1 MRNGNLLKSRV
12 SEIRV
17 KQIRV
22 NQVLLQVDIYEREL
36 QIHYLIPNMFCTL
49 CKPGIVLKIEN
60 KQSDAILQL
69 E

>member
-22 NQVLLQVDIYEREL
+22 NQGVGVYEFAYLHHPQTKNRGNPMTQVPAELVILLHTQY
-36 QIHYLIPNMFCTL
+36 T
-49 CKPGIVLKIEN
+49 
-60 KQSDAILQL
+60 ILGFKAS
-69 E
+69 